1 MILEQNTYVA
11 KAEKAINECR
21 KVTNSRGKVEMI
33 TTSQIRNLL
42 AMTADIYNQVML
54 SMNDVLSEEITGRIA
69 YLKIR
74 FIYEMGRDSKMK
86 TFAQQAE
93 ILKAID
99 EIGNSKQK
107 YILFSRYMEAL
118 VAYRKFYGGHDE

>member
-1 MILEQNTYVA
+1 MILEQNTYVV

-118 VAYRKFYGGHDE
+118 VAYHKFYGGKD

>member
-33 TTSQIRNLL
+33 TTSQIRHLL
-42 AMTADIYNQVML
+42 ATTADIYNQVML

-118 VAYRKFYGGHDE
+118 VAYDKFYGGKD

>member
-11 KAEKAINECR
+11 KAEKASNECR

-118 VAYRKFYGGHDE
+118 VAYHEFYSEEE

>member
-1 MILEQNTYVA
+1 MILEQNIYVA

-118 VAYRKFYGGHDE
+118 VAYHKFYGGKD

>member
-1 MILEQNTYVA
+1 MILEQNTYVV

-74 FIYEMGRDSKMK
+74 FIYEMGRDSKME

-118 VAYRKFYGGHDE
+118 VAYHKFYGGKD

>member
-74 FIYEMGRDSKMK
+74 FIYEMGSDSKMK

-118 VAYRKFYGGHDE
+118 VAYHKFYGGKD

>member
-1 MILEQNTYVA
+1 MILEQSTYVA
-11 KAEKAINECR
+11 RAEKAINECR
-21 KVTNSRGKVEMI
+21 KIKNRNGKVEMI

-54 SMNDVLSEEITGRIA
+54 SMSDTLSEDIKGRIA
-69 YLKIR
+69 YLKLR
-74 FIYEMGRDSKMK
+74 FIYEMGRDDKMK
-86 TFAQQAE
+86 AFAQQAE

-107 YILFSRYMEAL
+107 FILFNRYMEAL
-118 VAYRKFYGGHDE
+118 VAYHKFYGGKD

>member
-93 ILKAID
+93 ILKEID

-118 VAYRKFYGGHDE
+118 VAYHKFYGGKD

>member
-1 MILEQNTYVA
+1 MILEQNTYAA

-118 VAYRKFYGGHDE
+118 VAYHEFYSEEE

>member
-118 VAYRKFYGGHDE
+118 VAYHKFYGGKD

>member
-107 YILFSRYMEAL
+107 FILFSRYMEAL
-118 VAYRKFYGGHDE
+118 VAYHKFYGGKD

>member
-1 MILEQNTYVA
+1 MILEQNIYVA

-107 YILFSRYMEAL
+107 YILFSRYLEAL
-118 VAYRKFYGGHDE
+118 VAYHKFYGGKD

>member
-1 MILEQNTYVA
+1 
-11 KAEKAINECR
+11 
-21 KVTNSRGKVEMI
+21 MI

-54 SMNDVLSEEITGRIA
+54 SMSDVLSEDIIGRIA

-74 FIYEMGRDSKMK
+74 FIYEIGRDSKMK

-107 YILFSRYMEAL
+107 FILFNRYMEAL
-118 VAYRKFYGGHDE
+118 VAYHRFYGGKD

>member
-118 VAYRKFYGGHDE
+118 VAYHEFYSEEE

>member
-74 FIYEMGRDSKMK
+74 FIYEMGRDSKMQP
-86 TFAQQAE
+86 FAQQAE

-118 VAYRKFYGGHDE
+118 VAYHKFYGGKD

>member
-1 MILEQNTYVA
+1 MILEQHTYVA

-118 VAYRKFYGGHDE
+118 VAYHEFYSEEE